1 MTINF
6 ITLLI
11 NANEDVGHE
20 YAYALRIGEAMR
32 AQGWVTSVAVPRDAR
47 IGTLPSG
54 WQRAL
59 LPPPTG
65 ESDWRSVWRF
75 AKSLKA
81 YLCTALQPT
90 QTHILF
96 LETFA
101 LPHLIGLIWALICLP
116 RQNVRV
122 WLLYR
127 FSFRSP
133 RKALV
138 YRGLN
143 WVLGWLV
150 GRRNVVLMTDSE
162 TMRDDLQPA
171 LRQPVRV
178 IPVVPTPDEELR
190 PIGTRFLQ
198 EPQFLKG
205 EFLNCWW
212 PGRPLPEK
220 GLADIQRLASLTDC
234 AAQIKLL
241 AAQSTQIAQQTNTC
255 QVQLLPNGLLRADYL
270 ALLNEVEVVLLPY
283 DEVIYGKRTSGIFTE
298 AISLGKLTVVTP
310 NTWAAHELQR
320 YGLGECVLDW
330 HSPQLL
336 CNIVRLAHDPTLVP
350 RLVHMQA
357 DYRAF
362 HCQHGFGRVFA
373 QIIMA
378 G

>member
-1 MTINF
+1 MNL

-20 YAYALRIGEAMR
+20 YAYALRIAEAMR
-32 AQGWVTSVAVPRDAR
+32 ARGWTTRVAVPAAAR
-47 IGTLPSG
+47 IAALPDG
-54 WQRAL
+54 WHKAL

-65 ESDWRSVWRF
+65 ASNWRSIWRF
-75 AKSLKA
+75 ARSLHS
-81 YLCTALQPT
+81 YLRGALLPQ
-90 QTHILF
+90 QRNILF

-101 LPHLIGLIWALICLP
+101 LPHLIGLILALLHLP
-116 RQNVRV
+116 RRDMRV

-133 RKALV
+133 RKALL

-143 WVLGWLV
+143 WVLGKLV
-150 GRRNVVLMTDSE
+150 GAQNVVLMTDSE

-190 PIGTRFLQ
+190 SREIGFLK
-198 EPQFLKG
+198 EAQFLKG
-205 EFLNCWW
+205 ECLNCWW

-220 GLADIQRLASLTDC
+220 GLANIQRLASLTDC
-234 AAQIKLL
+234 AAQMKLMV
-241 AAQSTQIAQQTNTC
+241 AQSTQIAQSDDTC
-255 QVQLLPNGLLRADYL
+255 AVQLLPNGLPRADYL
-270 ALLNEVEVVLLPY
+270 ALLNEVDVVLLPY
-283 DEVIYGKRTSGIFTE
+283 DEAIYGKRTSGIFTE

-310 NTWAAHELQR
+310 NTWAAHELRR

-336 CNIVRLAHDPTLVP
+336 CDIVRLAHDPTIAP
-350 RLVHMQA
+350 RLAYMQA
-357 DYRAF
+357 DYRDF
-362 HCQHGFGRVFA
+362 HCQHGFGQAFISVES
-373 QIIMA
+373 
-378 G
+378 